1 MWVEKA
7 AHVSPKMR
15 VFCFFPHQHG
25 CRPLQALKKEHKL
38 IKSQQLFFLEKQK
51 FIKEW
56 IGHKVREIHYS
67 RASMIQRD
75 QSINNKLKP
84 PF

>member
-15 VFCFFPHQHG
+15 VFCFSPHQHG
-25 CRPLQALKKEHKL
+25 RRPLQASKKEHKL
-38 IKSQQLFFLEKQK
+38 VKSQQLFFWEKQK

-56 IGHKVREIHYS
+56 FGHKVCEIHYS
-67 RASMIQRD
+67 RATMIQRD
-75 QSINNKLKP
+75 QSITS
-84 PF
+84 